1 MGESPSQIEQ
11 YLDMIFAYGP
21 FWAYITIS
29 VACFVEN
36 LFPPFPGD
44 MFIVAGGALV
54 ALGRLDLFL
63 TLGVVIVGGMSSVMI
78 LYGVGRRYGRDYLAR
93 KNYRYLSLDDL
104 DRLEKKLARWGALLL
119 VGSRFVAGFRAAL
132 AVAAGI
138 GRYPITKM
146 TAYSLIS
153 YLLFS
158 GLLMYVAG
166 KLSSKLAVIEGFFR
180 TYNLILWPILVIAI
194 VIYVARKQLAV
205 KKRG

>member
-1 MGESPSQIEQ
+1 MGESPSQIEH
-11 YLDMIFAYGP
+11 YLDMVFAYGP
-21 FWAYITIS
+21 FWAYIIIS
-29 VACFVEN
+29 FACFVEN

-54 ALGRLDLFL
+54 ALGRLDLSL
-63 TLGVVIVGGMSSVMI
+63 TLGVVVVGGMSSVMI
-78 LYGVGRRYGRDYLAR
+78 LYGVGRKYGRDYLAR

-119 VGSRFVAGFRAAL
+119 LGSRFVAGFRAAL

-138 GRYPITKM
+138 GRYPMAKM
-146 TAYSLIS
+146 IVYSLIS

-180 TYNLILWPILVIAI
+180 TYNLILWPILVLGV
-194 VIYVARKQLAV
+194 VIYFVRKRLAMR
-205 KKRG
+205 K